1 MRTRWI
7 MTAAVIGMLAVAQG
21 VRAEGN
27 SRLGAGANYWT
38 AVDDIDDQEF
48 DDSGM
53 SWLVSYQHRLAALLR
68 VEADLEVFTDDF
80 MGVDDTIFAPQAY
93 LVVGMGLY
101 AAVGTG
107 ILFSDGDFADEL
119 FYALRAG
126 IELEIFTDMYL
137 DLNANYRF
145 AEGPS
150 LSEIGHDIDG
160 DTITLGAA
168 LRLEL

>member
-7 MTAAVIGMLAVAQG
+7 MAAAVMGMLTAVQG

-38 AVDDIDDQEF
+38 VVDDIDDRDF
-48 DDSGM
+48 DENGM
-53 SWLVSYQHRLAALLR
+53 SWLVSYQYRLAALLR

-150 LSEIGHDIDG
+150 LSEIGEDIDG